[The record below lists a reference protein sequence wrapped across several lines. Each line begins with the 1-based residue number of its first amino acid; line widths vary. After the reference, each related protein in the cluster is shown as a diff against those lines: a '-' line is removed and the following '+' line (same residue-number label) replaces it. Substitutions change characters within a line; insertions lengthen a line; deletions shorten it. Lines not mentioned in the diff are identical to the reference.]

1 MEKPNMYLIVKNF
14 QSSSITQGIDPVTGD
29 EDRTII
35 PGGLVLL
42 DTRKTLEEAMNVR
55 YKKYPS
61 ALIIPA
67 Y

>member
-1 MEKPNMYLIVKNF
+1 MKKPNMYLIVKNF

-29 EDRTII
+29 ENRTIL

-42 DTRKTLEEAMNVR
+42 DTRKTLKGAISIR
-55 YKKYPS
+55 DKKYPS